1 MRVPL
6 SALLLCALCAS
17 PFVQAQAKRDYLTND
32 EANQIRNAQDP
43 NDRIKLYV
51 HFAQQR
57 LDQILQL
64 MEKDKAGRSALVH
77 DLLDEYTKVIEA
89 IDTVADDSLHRHLA
103 IDKGNALA
111 AVQEKEMLA
120 SLQNIQDSNP
130 KDLARYDFVLKE
142 AIDTTSDSL
151 ELAQQDLDSR
161 TAAVAA
167 EAAKEKEA
175 RRTAMTPEERAKSD
189 DAEQKAAPKKGPSL
203 LRPGEKLPES
213 AGGPADPKKK

>member
-1 MRVPL
+1 MKPFLAV
-6 SALLLCALCAS
+6 LLCALCAA
-17 PFVQAQAKRDYLTND
+17 PFARAQAKRDYLTND
-32 EANQIRNAQDP
+32 EANQIRNAKDP

-103 IDKGNALA
+103 IDKGNAIA
-111 AVQEKEMLA
+111 AAQEKDMLEA
-120 SLQNIQDSNP
+120 LQKIQDSNP

-151 ELAQQDLDSR
+151 DLAKEDLDSR
-161 TAAVAA
+161 TAAVEA
-167 EAAKEKEA
+167 EATKEKEA
-175 RRTAMTPEERAKSD
+175 RRAAMTPEEKAKSD
-189 DAEQKAAPKKGPSL
+189 DAEQKAAPVKRPSL
-203 LRPGEKLPES
+203 LKPGEKLPES
-213 AGGPADPKKK
+213 AGGAADPKKK